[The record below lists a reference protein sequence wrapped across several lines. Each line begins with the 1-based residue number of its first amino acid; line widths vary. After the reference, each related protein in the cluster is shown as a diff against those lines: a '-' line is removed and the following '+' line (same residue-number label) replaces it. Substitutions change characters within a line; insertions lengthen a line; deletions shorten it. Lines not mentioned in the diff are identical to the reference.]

1 MLDMA
6 ENDLTEKMLLKQMQS
21 PETSL
26 ISNNIPELP
35 KYDSSLWAV
44 SQTAVSDNWYRML
57 HKAGW
62 VMQGMSIES
71 MISCLGAI
79 ASSKNERTRPE
90 RLDTVSSYGE
100 GNWCYEFTHRGVE
113 LTKIAKNLENS
124 GDIKKASKN
133 YLDALICFVNAS
145 YPHLNG
151 DRKADQAQAL
161 AVKTYR
167 EILRLDDV
175 KFKELSVVEHNS
187 KKTIKSWLH
196 LPRSNKPAPLVV
208 VAGGLES
215 VFEDFYFLYKY
226 CIQPMGYAMLIMDN
240 PGTGQN
246 QSFDLDY
253 DCSLLHRT
261 TLDAIAETM
270 PEIDPGRISAIGFR
284 FGGNIVTRMAYMRAK
299 FLKSAICIAPAIN
312 SIFTQRDKLDM
323 LPPMLKAVIA
333 NRVGKDTRDWE
344 HVVSSVKQFSLK
356 VQGLLGSKTTTKI
369 NVIGYADDVICDKAD
384 LELLGA
390 SGTKGKIMVI
400 KRNQKL
406 DLSKNFYSTLQELL
420 REDLG

>member
-26 ISNNIPELP
+26 ISNSIDELP
-35 KYDSSLWAV
+35 KYDSSEWSV
-44 SQTAVSDNWYRML
+44 SPNAVSDNWFRML
-57 HKAGW
+57 HKAAW
-62 VMQGMSIES
+62 VMQGMSVDS

-79 ASSKNERTRPE
+79 ASSKNERSRPE

-113 LTKIAKNLENS
+113 LNKIAKTLENS

-133 YLDALICFVNAS
+133 YLDALLCFVTAS
-145 YPHLNG
+145 YPHLKG

-161 AVKTYR
+161 AVNTYR
-167 EILRLDDV
+167 DLLRLDDV
-175 KFKELSVVEHNS
+175 KFKELSVTEPNS

-196 LPRSNKPAPLVV
+196 LPKSNKPAPMVII
-208 VAGGLES
+208 AGGLDS
-215 VFEDFYFLYKY
+215 IFEDFYFMYKY
-226 CIQPMGYAMLIMDN
+226 CLQPEGYAMLVMDN
-240 PGTGQN
+240 PGIGQN

-270 PEIDPGRISAIGFR
+270 PEVDPGKIAAIGFR

-299 FLKSAICIAPAIN
+299 YVKSAICLAPAVN

-323 LPPMLKAVIA
+323 LPPMLRAVLA
-333 NRVGKDTRDWE
+333 NRLGKDTRDWE
-344 HVVSSVKQFSLK
+344 HVVSSAKQLSLK
-356 VQGLLGSKTTTKI
+356 VQGLLGSKTTSKI
-369 NVIGYADDVICDKAD
+369 NVIGYADDVVCDKAD
-384 LELLGA
+384 LELLRS
-390 SGTKGKIMVI
+390 SGSNGKINII
-400 KRNQKL
+400 KKNKKQ
-406 DLSKNFYSTLQELL
+406 DLSKSFYSNLRDLL